1 MASTGQRQPPYVPVR
16 SSGWAVRRTP
26 KWALLA
32 GLVLVLAG
40 VAVALV
46 HRPSKA
52 ERAADLRGVLQEMT
66 TDIQSCAGGVGES
79 LQALRLVQ
87 AEGGRNGK
95 HVADTISIAEQ
106 GAANCSP
113 ANNELIDNLENY
125 QVPESLDSFR
135 LAGVVTGLVN
145 WAAPDAERVQTDVA
159 VLLSA
164 RSPQTKSHAQAALN
178 QALTS
183 LNAQRSRIDSALDAA
198 IKSLGMHAS
207 PPKLPG

>member
-1 MASTGQRQPPYVPVR
+1 MSSSTRTPPRRQV
-16 SSGWAVRRTP
+16 SATGWPVRRTP
-26 KWALLA
+26 RWVLLALA
-32 GLVLVLAG
+32 GLLVIAA
-40 VAVALV
+40 AVALV
-46 HRPSKA
+46 HKPSRA
-52 ERAADLRGVLQEMT
+52 ERATDLRGVLTEMT
-66 TDIQSCAGGVGES
+66 TDIQSCAAGVGES

-164 RSPQTKSHAQAALN
+164 RSPQAKSQAQAALN